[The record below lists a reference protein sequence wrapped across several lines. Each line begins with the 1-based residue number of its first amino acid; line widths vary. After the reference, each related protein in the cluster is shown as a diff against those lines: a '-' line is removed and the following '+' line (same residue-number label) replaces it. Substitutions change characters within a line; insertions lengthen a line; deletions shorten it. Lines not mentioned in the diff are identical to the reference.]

1 MPELK
6 TKLEDLAQRIQKLIS
21 LHTEL
26 KSENVKLIQLNRKLE
41 IELKEEKQK
50 FMRLSEGM
58 ENLQETKRITTNKSI
73 SGIKQKINE
82 LITEVD
88 RSVSLINTQ
97 HKK

>member
-6 TKLEDLAQRIQKLIS
+6 TKVEHLAQRIQKLIS

-50 FMRLSEGM
+50 IMRLSEGM
-58 ENLQETKRITTNKSI
+58 ENLQETKRITTNKNI
-73 SGIKQKINE
+73 AGIKQKINE
-82 LITEVD
+82 LISEVD
-88 RSVSLINTQ
+88 RSVKLINTQ